1 MSRIGNNPI
10 NIPEGVKIDIND
22 NIITVTG
29 KNGTQEWS
37 MDPSIKATVEN
48 GIMSFNRNDNSSNV
62 KALHGTT
69 RQIINNMVLGV
80 SVGFKKELEIIGV
93 GYQASIQG
101 KRLLLQLGYSHDI
114 YFDLPD
120 DIKATADRTSI
131 TVVGVDKQL
140 VGSIA
145 SKIRSF
151 RSPEPYKGKGIRY
164 KDEHV
169 RIKQGKT
176 VGE

>member
-1 MSRIGNNPI
+1 MA
-10 NIPEGVKIDIND
+10 
-22 NIITVTG
+22 
-29 KNGTQEWS
+29 Q
-37 MDPSIKATVEN
+37 
-48 GIMSFNRNDNSSNV
+48 RN
-62 KALHGTT
+62 
-69 RQIINNMVLGV
+69 LG
-80 SVGFKKELEIIGV
+80 STDF
-93 GYQASIQG
+93 
-101 KRLLLQLGYSHDI
+101 DT

-131 TVVGVDKQL
+131 TVEGVDKQL

>member
-10 NIPEGVKIDIND
+10 VLPDDVKVDLND
-22 NIITVTG
+22 NVVSISG
-29 KNGTQEWS
+29 KKGSLSWAVHPN
-37 MDPSIKATVEN
+37 IKILVKEN
-48 GIMSFNRNDNSSNV
+48 NILFERIDESALSRS
-62 KALHGTT
+62 LHGTT
-69 RQIINNMVLGV
+69 RQIVNNMVIGV

-131 TVVGVDKQL
+131 TVEGANKQL

-164 KDEHV
+164 KDEYV